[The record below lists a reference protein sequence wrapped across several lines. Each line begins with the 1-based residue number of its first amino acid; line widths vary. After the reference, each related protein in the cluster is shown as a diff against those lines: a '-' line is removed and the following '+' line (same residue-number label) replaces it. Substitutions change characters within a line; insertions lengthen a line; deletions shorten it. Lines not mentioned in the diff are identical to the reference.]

1 MLTRFTWTNWS
12 KGRVLRHDA
21 NIWQGEHNGYKR
33 LADPVSHKRTVLSL
47 GEDRWLVLDHLTGR
61 RKHHY
66 ALHWLLNDSPYEQEK
81 NSILLSFGAS
91 KYKVQ
96 VGLLEGKSAFSVV
109 RGDPKS
115 TRGWRSRYYGD
126 KEPAISV
133 MLETDQPR
141 ATFWTFFGSEGDIVQ
156 IEGETFQLFSPELT
170 TSIDLPSL
178 ELKQQLPFTTNQLLT
193 LLHLAKAIRQQNPK
207 PSLEHCE

>member
-1 MLTRFTWTNWS
+1 M
-12 KGRVLRHDA
+12 
-21 NIWQGEHNGYKR
+21 
-33 LADPVSHKRTVLSL
+33 SHRRTVLSL

-61 RKHHY
+61 QTHHY
-66 ALHWLLNDSPYEQEK
+66 ALHWLLNDSPYEQGE
-81 NSILLSFGAS
+81 NSILLSLDAS
-91 KYKVQ
+91 RYKVQ
-96 VGLLEGKSAFSVV
+96 VGLLEGKTAFSVV

-141 ATFWTFFGSEGDIVQ
+141 ATFWTFFGSEGDVIQ

-170 TSIDLPSL
+170 TSIDL
-178 ELKQQLPFTTNQLLT
+178 
-193 LLHLAKAIRQQNPK
+193 
-207 PSLEHCE
+207 